1 MAKQPEQPKP
11 GLSRLGRGLGSLIP
25 VPAQPKG
32 PEAPTQRVGEGTL
45 DRGGTLP
52 SSPHV
57 ETAGGPTAGSAPSR
71 HVVPAAAT
79 SPAEVHIAPSVEPLT
94 AEESRP
100 APGVQVQ
107 YLPVAAIRAGTY
119 QPRGAMDDSTLAA
132 LAASITQSGLMQ
144 PVVVRP
150 DGVGMGRYE
159 LIAGERRWRAVQR
172 LGWSTIPAIVRAVG
186 DQEAAELALV
196 ENVQREDLNPMDR
209 AHALRRLVS
218 DFGLAHHTLAD
229 RLGVDRSTVTNLLRL
244 NDLESEV
251 AGLVRSGELSLGQY
265 SLKTTAGYPKHLY
278 AIFKLVESD
287 SNDAKVAKQLTDTL
301 SFLASTII
309 GAMLSPA
316 AGAVVGAVIGAID
329 NLIANVIDEDEL
341 RPYGIRLTLSNQNQ
355 FGGPVGPKQRT
366 GTITG
371 HGGKYRI
378 GYRWVLGA

>member
-251 AGLVRSGELSLGQY
+251 AALVRSGELSLGHAK
-265 SLKTTAGYPKHLY
+265 LFAGMKAIAGRAALAAQCAREEWSVRRLEQEVRDHQPHVPRGTSSTGTSTGARSAHLEDLQRRLEEHLGTRVQVRVGRR
-278 AIFKLVESD
+278 K
-287 SNDAKVAKQLTDTL
+287 
-301 SFLASTII
+301 
-309 GAMLSPA
+309 GA
-316 AGAVVGAVIGAID
+316 G
-329 NLIANVIDEDEL
+329 EL
-341 RPYGIRLTLSNQNQ
+341 R
-355 FGGPVGPKQRT
+355 
-366 GTITG
+366 ITFHSLDEFDG
-371 HGGKYRI
+371 LMQRI
-378 GYRWVLGA
+378 GFNPNRIVV